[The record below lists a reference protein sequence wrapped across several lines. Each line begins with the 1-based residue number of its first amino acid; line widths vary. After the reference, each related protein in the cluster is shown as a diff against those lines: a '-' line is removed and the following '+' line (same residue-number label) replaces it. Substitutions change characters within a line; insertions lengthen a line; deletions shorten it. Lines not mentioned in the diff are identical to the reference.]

1 MVLLIWLAFISLLFL
16 LFRRFK
22 YQHKA
27 KAIDSQSNQVYGYLN
42 IKPPFYRTPSTY
54 SQSI

>member
-42 IKPPFYRTPSTY
+42 IKPPFYRTTSTY